1 MLIPKPFA
9 LLEIVTEYEQNQG
22 ERYDVYKNLRLVELC
37 QEIVTKYEQ
46 NQETN
51 YDINKNIVHILDSN
65 NGVPKE
71 NIPNMFYDI
80 DAPFIL
86 SCDVSALSDSMFNSS
101 YLEFE
106 ENQFAPIMPLRFIPY
121 DVNPANRSDHK
132 KNEKLPEVIKIY
144 LNITQDKASKIIGEI
159 WSNESPEE
167 RLKFKKKAKEL
178 KHEHTMK
185 YLQQKPKGK

>member
-22 ERYDVYKNLRLVELC
+22 ESYDIYKNLRLVELC

-46 NQETN
+46 NRKTN
-51 YDINKNIVHILDSN
+51 YNINKNIVHILDSN

-86 SCDVSALSDSMFNSS
+86 SCDVSGSTPTLQPVFTA
-101 YLEFE
+101 
-106 ENQFAPIMPLRFIPY
+106 NQLNGFPVISTNCHDLDRTSH
-121 DVNPANRSDHK
+121 DQRS
-132 KNEKLPEVIKIY
+132 
-144 LNITQDKASKIIGEI
+144 
-159 WSNESPEE
+159 
-167 RLKFKKKAKEL
+167 
-178 KHEHTMK
+178 
-185 YLQQKPKGK
+185 